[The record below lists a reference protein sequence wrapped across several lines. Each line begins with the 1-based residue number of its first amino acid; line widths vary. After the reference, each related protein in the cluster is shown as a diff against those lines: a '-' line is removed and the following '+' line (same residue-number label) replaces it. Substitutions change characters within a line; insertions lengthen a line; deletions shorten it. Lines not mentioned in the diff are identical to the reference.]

1 MDLGFLIDG
10 SGSIEHYGKGNFRRV
25 LNFVERMVQSFIISR
40 RFTRVGVVVFSK
52 RPRGIFPVTRYGTRK
67 YVIAAIRRIKYPRG
81 GTRTGKA
88 LVYARKYLFSQ
99 SRKRKKVLI
108 VLTDGRSQDRVM
120 KAAHALRRK
129 AVEIFALGVGR
140 RYSMKQLIQMAT
152 DRNHVY
158 TAAFRNLGSV
168 IRAIK
173 NKACKGEENFT
184 FWIKKN

>member
-1 MDLGFLIDG
+1 
-10 SGSIEHYGKGNFRRV
+10 
-25 LNFVERMVQSFIISR
+25 
-40 RFTRVGVVVFSK
+40 
-52 RPRGIFPVTRYGTRK
+52 
-67 YVIAAIRRIKYPRG
+67 
-81 GTRTGKA
+81 
-88 LVYARKYLFSQ
+88 
-99 SRKRKKVLI
+99 
-108 VLTDGRSQDRVM
+108 M

-184 FWIKKN
+184 FWI